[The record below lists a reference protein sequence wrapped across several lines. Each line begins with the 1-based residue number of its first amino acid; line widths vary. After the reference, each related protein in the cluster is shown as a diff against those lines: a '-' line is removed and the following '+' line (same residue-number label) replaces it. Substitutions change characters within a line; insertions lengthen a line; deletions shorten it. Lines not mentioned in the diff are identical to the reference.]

1 MNSILIGIDGGATKI
16 NAYLVE
22 MSGNNTF
29 HLQDISIEQTYAD
42 IPGFISDFSPLPLQ
56 KQLDDYKNND
66 FNLTADEIQQ
76 GSVYVEACAQVIEF
90 LAQKSKHRDIIVGIG
105 MPGLKTADKKGI
117 AVLAN
122 GPRMPRYT
130 AELEERLAMGKVN
143 FVQPVKRLGSDADY
157 CGIGENYTEN
167 GLFRDVN
174 NAYYIGLGTGAAD
187 ALKIDGKL
195 LPFDRTKEWLAKT
208 WEMKNS
214 DGISLESIVS
224 ARGMQNIYAGFTNK
238 SPQVLTENNIF
249 TDEII
254 QRAQKGEQEAQK
266 TCRVFYETLSALL
279 FERIITLNAGWQD
292 NFLFV
297 NPNRP
302 PLNKRHPYIGYT
314 FERIIIGQRIG
325 TLMKTETGKKQLAEP
340 LIASLKRKIEETSL
354 LNSSAKAHYASLD
367 KIIVFSDLRAAPA
380 LGAAV
385 DAMIY
390 GDDNA

>member
-22 MSGNNTF
+22 MSENNTF

-66 FNLTADEIQQ
+66 FNLSADEIQQ

-90 LAQKSKHRDIIVGIG
+90 LAQKSKCRDIIVGIG

-157 CGIGENYTEN
+157 CGIGENYAEN

-254 QRAQKGEQEAQK
+254 QRAHKGEQEAQK

-354 LNSSAKAHYASLD
+354 LNSSSKAHYASLD